1 MVKMEPIIVEGYC
14 FIGVEVNFPKTKLLS
29 ITVPDVG
36 YLMCGVL
43 NIPAI
48 ESLHSERGIIAAR
61 VVGVK
66 TLQDLLEARIVET
79 TKNGAG
85 LGIHEGMTGQEA
97 LVCMAK
103 VIKKE

>member
-1 MVKMEPIIVEGYC
+1 MVKMEPIIINGHC
-14 FIGVEVNFPKTKLLS
+14 FIGVEVSYPKTKLLS

-48 ESLHSERGIIAAR
+48 ESLHPEREIVAAR

-66 TLQDLLEARIVET
+66 TLQDLLEAKIVEMT
-79 TKNGAG
+79 QKGAE

-97 LVCMAK
+97 LVCMTGPAK
-103 VIKKE
+103 KN